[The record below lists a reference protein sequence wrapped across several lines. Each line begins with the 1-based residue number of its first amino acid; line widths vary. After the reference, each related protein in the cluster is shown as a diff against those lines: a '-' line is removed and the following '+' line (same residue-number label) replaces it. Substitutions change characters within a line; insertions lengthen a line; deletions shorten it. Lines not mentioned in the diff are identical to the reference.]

1 MAEVHLYFSEEM
13 KRQMPFLEK
22 GKLKKYQLSWTK
34 RKIVS
39 QVPSNL
45 EFSCDEGE
53 NRVQG
58 GYYADITEDARCQV
72 TFYALGEYHHN
83 QIIFI

>member
-1 MAEVHLYFSEEM
+1 M
-13 KRQMPFLEK
+13 
-22 GKLKKYQLSWTK
+22 
-34 RKIVS
+34 S

>member
-72 TFYALGEYHHN
+72 TFYAV
-83 QIIFI
+83 